1 MNFLK
6 DMLEVLESAGLG
18 IEGETLFA
26 GVLPA
31 DGLPAVGV
39 FEYAGQAPDRL
50 AHHRRPGLQVLV
62 READYRLGR
71 AKIEA
76 VHTILRQLE
85 VLEGIEGVRYLKLE
99 SVQEPSPLGQD
110 ANGMYLFVQNFIVTY
125 FEEV

>member
-1 MNFLK
+1 MSFLE
-6 DMLEVLESAGLG
+6 DMLAVLESAGLG
-18 IEGETLFA
+18 TEGETLFA
-26 GVLPA
+26 GALPA

-39 FEYAGQAPDRL
+39 FEYAGQAPDQL

-76 VHTILRQLE
+76 VYTILRQLE